1 MDSKAAVTPPEQNPF
16 YASSGQ
22 SGKTYASVVAAAAAA
37 SKDGGAVS
45 SAKEIDS
52 SPEPG
57 DSDKGGADALS
68 AAEKSSLEVGADV
81 KASDEDLASPVAA
94 SSLSPESEAGE
105 ENKKV
110 EGDGESK
117 ESVDVAEKQGG
128 IVDEKVSD
136 EAGAPEAAPEAVSE
150 EKSGEDGVGITEEE
164 NKKVGEGVDGESRLE
179 NGSVDVGEKE
189 ASTDGVVGG
198 ADKEEEEEKSS
209 LEVGADEKVSNEAAS
224 LLSEEPEAVSEKA
237 TGEDDVGVTQEE
249 DKKVEEAVSEKLTGE
264 DKLGVTEE
272 ENKKVEEDVDDVD
285 DNEQSGKTYASVVA
299 VSASKDG
306 EAVSSEK
313 EFASSPE
320 AVSGDSDKGIAAD
333 KEVKTSLEVGADEK
347 VSDEAG
353 SPETAS
359 LLSPEPEV
367 VSEKT
372 TEENKKVEEGVDDVE
387 VNAQSGK
394 TYASVAEETVND
406 VEDDG
411 ELNLENKSVDVT
423 EKQASTEVMLNE
435 NPEMENESKAAGVE
449 EEAVVSKNND
459 EVTKGGET
467 NEEERKVDVDDKIDD
482 VAEEGSVELT
492 NKVVDS
498 STIESV
504 HVDVAKPGVAVV
516 GDVEGIEEV
525 KLNADGERL
534 EVANKFDQ
542 LGHNDGD
549 GLEVE
554 SNKSVEAVGEKLTS
568 GADSIADSSKLEFAD
583 RSAAEAEDVAAE
595 KLSEAATVEPD
606 EPKVGGSEEELHVS
620 ESLTVG
626 SVDARE
632 DSEPA
637 AELQSEPNSN
647 PEAKE
652 VSEGNIAEE
661 GGDKLPVA
669 DIVSREFSLEGKEV
683 EHEPSGGG
691 VAVVDRS
698 DSEEETEE
706 MIFGSSEAARQF
718 LAELEKASSGIEAHS
733 DEANISNNMSDR
745 IDGQIVTDSEE
756 DVDTEDEGEEKMF
769 DSEAL
774 AALLKAATGGGSS
787 EGGNFTITSQ
797 DGTKLFSMDRPAGLS
812 SSFKPLK
819 PAAAPRPRPNIF
831 SNPNVTVDESEI
843 NLSEEEKQKLEKL
856 QSLRVKF
863 LRLLQRLGQS
873 AEDSIAAQVLY
884 RIALLAGRQT
894 GQLFSLDA
902 AKKKAVEYEAEG
914 NEELNFSLNILV
926 LGKAGVGKSATIN
939 SILGNQKA
947 STDAFGLSTNS
958 VREVSET
965 VGGIKITFI
974 DTPGLKPAAMD
985 QSANSKMLSSVKK
998 VMKRC
1003 PPDIVLYVDRLDTQN
1018 RDLNNLPLLRTVTAS
1033 LGASIW
1039 KNAIVTLTHAAS
1051 APPDGPSG
1059 APLSYDVF
1067 VAQCS
1072 HIVQQSIGQAVGDL
1086 RLMNPSLMNPVSL
1099 VENHPL
1105 CRKNRE
1111 GVKVLPNGQTWRPQ
1125 LLLLCYSLKVLSEAN
1140 ALLKP
1145 QEPLDQRKL
1154 FGFRVRS
1161 PPLPYLLSSLL
1172 QSRAHPKLPTD
1183 QGGDSVDSDIEIDD
1197 VSDTEQEDG
1206 DEDEY
1211 DQLPPFK
1218 PLRKTQLAKLSK
1230 EQRKAYLEEYDY
1242 RVKLLQKKQWREELK
1257 RMREMKKNGKKVGE
1271 NEFGYP
1277 GEEEDPENGAPAAVP
1292 VPLPDMVLP
1301 PSFDSDN
1308 SAYRYRFLE
1317 PTSQLLTR
1325 PVLDTHGWDH
1335 DCGYDGVNAEYS
1347 LAIASRFPATAT
1359 VQTTKDKKEF
1369 NIHLDSSVSA
1379 KHGESGSTMA
1389 GFDIQNVG
1397 KQLAYV
1403 VRGET
1408 KFKNLKKNKTT
1419 LGGSVTFLGENIAT
1433 GVKLEDQISLG
1444 KRFVLVGSTGTMR
1457 SQGDAAY
1464 GANLEVRLKEADFP
1478 IGQDQHSLGL
1488 SLVKWRG
1495 DLALGGNLQSQVSVG
1510 RNSKI
1515 ALRAG
1520 LNNKMSGQ
1528 ITLRTSSSD
1537 QLQIALTAI
1546 LPIAMSIYKMLRPE
1560 GATDKYSMY

>member
-1 MDSKAAVTPPEQNPF
+1 
-16 YASSGQ
+16 
-22 SGKTYASVVAAAAAA
+22 
-37 SKDGGAVS
+37 
-45 SAKEIDS
+45 
-52 SPEPG
+52 
-57 DSDKGGADALS
+57 
-68 AAEKSSLEVGADV
+68 
-81 KASDEDLASPVAA
+81 
-94 SSLSPESEAGE
+94 
-105 ENKKV
+105 
-110 EGDGESK
+110 
-117 ESVDVAEKQGG
+117 
-128 IVDEKVSD
+128 
-136 EAGAPEAAPEAVSE
+136 
-150 EKSGEDGVGITEEE
+150 
-164 NKKVGEGVDGESRLE
+164 
-179 NGSVDVGEKE
+179 
-189 ASTDGVVGG
+189 
-198 ADKEEEEEKSS
+198 
-209 LEVGADEKVSNEAAS
+209 
-224 LLSEEPEAVSEKA
+224 
-237 TGEDDVGVTQEE
+237 
-249 DKKVEEAVSEKLTGE
+249 
-264 DKLGVTEE
+264 
-272 ENKKVEEDVDDVD
+272 
-285 DNEQSGKTYASVVA
+285 
-299 VSASKDG
+299 
-306 EAVSSEK
+306 
-313 EFASSPE
+313 
-320 AVSGDSDKGIAAD
+320 
-333 KEVKTSLEVGADEK
+333 
-347 VSDEAG
+347 
-353 SPETAS
+353 
-359 LLSPEPEV
+359 
-367 VSEKT
+367 
-372 TEENKKVEEGVDDVE
+372 
-387 VNAQSGK
+387 
-394 TYASVAEETVND
+394 
-406 VEDDG
+406 
-411 ELNLENKSVDVT
+411 
-423 EKQASTEVMLNE
+423 
-435 NPEMENESKAAGVE
+435 
-449 EEAVVSKNND
+449 
-459 EVTKGGET
+459 
-467 NEEERKVDVDDKIDD
+467 
-482 VAEEGSVELT
+482 
-492 NKVVDS
+492 
-498 STIESV
+498 
-504 HVDVAKPGVAVV
+504 
-516 GDVEGIEEV
+516 
-525 KLNADGERL
+525 
-534 EVANKFDQ
+534 
-542 LGHNDGD
+542 
-549 GLEVE
+549 
-554 SNKSVEAVGEKLTS
+554 
-568 GADSIADSSKLEFAD
+568 
-583 RSAAEAEDVAAE
+583 
-595 KLSEAATVEPD
+595 
-606 EPKVGGSEEELHVS
+606 
-620 ESLTVG
+620 
-626 SVDARE
+626 
-632 DSEPA
+632 
-637 AELQSEPNSN
+637 
-647 PEAKE
+647 
-652 VSEGNIAEE
+652 
-661 GGDKLPVA
+661 
-669 DIVSREFSLEGKEV
+669 
-683 EHEPSGGG
+683 
-691 VAVVDRS
+691 
-698 DSEEETEE
+698 
-706 MIFGSSEAARQF
+706 
-718 LAELEKASSGIEAHS
+718 
-733 DEANISNNMSDR
+733 MSDR

-812 SSFKPLK
+812 SSLRPLK
-819 PAAAPRPRPNIF
+819 PAAAPRAIRPNIF

-863 LRLLQRLGQS
+863 LRLLQRLGQ
-873 AEDSIAAQVLY
+873 
-884 RIALLAGRQT
+884 QT

-958 VREVSET
+958 VREISET

-985 QSANSKMLSSVKK
+985 QSANSKMLASVKK

-1018 RDLNNLPLLRTVTAS
+1018 RDLNNLPLLKTVTAS

-1125 LLLLCYSLKVLSEAN
+1125 LLLLCYSLK
-1140 ALLKP
+1140 
-1145 QEPLDQRKL
+1145 
-1154 FGFRVRS
+1154 
-1161 PPLPYLLSSLL
+1161 
-1172 QSRAHPKLPTD
+1172 SRAHPKLPTH

-1197 VSDTEQEDG
+1197 VSDSEQEDG

-1271 NEFGYP
+1271 NEF
-1277 GEEEDPENGAPAAVP
+1277 

-1379 KHGESGSTMA
+1379 KNGDSGSTMA

-1433 GVKLEDQISLG
+1433 GVKLEDQIALG
-1444 KRFVLVGSTGTMR
+1444 KRFVLVG
-1457 SQGDAAY
+1457 
-1464 GANLEVRLKEADFP
+1464 
-1478 IGQDQHSLGL
+1478 I
-1488 SLVKWRG
+1488 
-1495 DLALGGNLQSQVSVG
+1495 SVG

-1528 ITLRTSSSD
+1528 ITVRTSSSD

-1546 LPIAMSIYKMLRPE
+1546 LPIAMSIYKMLRPD
-1560 GATDKYSMY
+1560 GASDKYSMY

>member
-1 MDSKAAVTPPEQNPF
+1 MDSKGAVPPEQNPP
-16 YASSGQ
+16 YASSQ
-22 SGKTYASVVAAAAAA
+22 SGKTYASVVAAAA
-37 SKDGGAVS
+37 GGAVS
-45 SAKEIDS
+45 SAKSQEFDS
-52 SPEPG
+52 EKEAVDG
-57 DSDKGGADALS
+57 DSDK
-68 AAEKSSLEVGADV
+68 
-81 KASDEDLASPVAA
+81 
-94 SSLSPESEAGE
+94 
-105 ENKKV
+105 
-110 EGDGESK
+110 
-117 ESVDVAEKQGG
+117 
-128 IVDEKVSD
+128 
-136 EAGAPEAAPEAVSE
+136 
-150 EKSGEDGVGITEEE
+150 
-164 NKKVGEGVDGESRLE
+164 
-179 NGSVDVGEKE
+179 
-189 ASTDGVVGG
+189 GVVGG
-198 ADKEEEEEKSS
+198 ADKEEEEEKASDEKTIGGDDVGVEDDGEAKIENKSVDVAEKQGGMVDEKVSDEAASPETAVSKPEAVSEKTSGEEEKKVEEDGESTLENGSFDGGEKQASADEIVGGADKEEKEKSS
-209 LEVGADEKVSNEAAS
+209 LEVGVDEEVSNEAAS
-224 LLSEEPEAVSEKA
+224 PETASLLSPEQKTSGEDDVGVTEDSKEVEEAGSEKT
-237 TGEDDVGVTQEE
+237 TGGDDVGVTQEE
-249 DKKVEEAVSEKLTGE
+249 
-264 DKLGVTEE
+264 
-272 ENKKVEEDVDDVD
+272 NKKVEEGVDDAE
-285 DNEQSGKTYASVVA
+285 DNGQSGKTYAAVVA
-299 VSASKDG
+299 ASASRDG
-306 EAVSSEK
+306 GDMSTEK
-313 EFASSPE
+313 GFASSPE
-320 AVSGDSDKGIAAD
+320 AVSGDSDKGIAGGAD
-333 KEVKTSLEVGADEK
+333 KEEKSSLEVGADEK

-359 LLSPEPEV
+359 VLSPEPEA

-372 TEENKKVEEGVDDVE
+372 TEENKKVEEGVAPELEAVSDKITGEDDLGVTQEENKKVEEGVGDVE
-387 VNAQSGK
+387 DNGQSGK
-394 TYASVAEETVND
+394 TSASVVEEGVND

-411 ELNLENKSVDVT
+411 EPNLENKSVDVA
-423 EKQASTEVMLNE
+423 EKQTSTEVMVDE
-435 NPEMENESKAAGVE
+435 NPEMENENKATGVE
-449 EEAVVSKNND
+449 EE
-459 EVTKGGET
+459 
-467 NEEERKVDVDDKIDD
+467 VDVDDKIDD
-482 VAEEGSVELT
+482 VVEEESVELT

-504 HVDVAKPGVAVV
+504 HVDVAKPKVAVV

-525 KLNADGERL
+525 KINADGENL

-542 LGHNDGD
+542 LGHNDG
-549 GLEVE
+549 GGFEVE
-554 SNKSVEAVGEKLTS
+554 SNKSVEEVEEKLTS
-568 GADSIADSSKLEFAD
+568 GADSIADSTKLEFAD
-583 RSAAEAEDVAAE
+583 RSAAEAEDVAAK
-595 KLSEAATVEPD
+595 KLTEAARVEPD
-606 EPKVGGSEEELHVS
+606 EPKVGGAEEELQAS

-647 PEAKE
+647 PEAGK

-661 GGDKLPVA
+661 DGDKIPAA
-669 DIVSREFSLEGKEV
+669 DNVSSREFSLEGKEV
-683 EHEPSGGG
+683 DHEPSGGEG
-691 VAVVDRS
+691 VI
-698 DSEEETEE
+698 DSEDETEE

-812 SSFKPLK
+812 SSLRPLK
-819 PAAAPRPRPNIF
+819 PAAAPRAIRPNIF

-914 NEELNFSLNILV
+914 NEELKFSLNILV

-958 VREVSET
+958 VREISET

-985 QSANSKMLSSVKK
+985 QSANSKMLASVKK

-1018 RDLNNLPLLRTVTAS
+1018 RDLNNLPLLKTVTAS

-1140 ALLKP
+1140 SLLKP

-1197 VSDTEQEDG
+1197 VSDSEQEDG

-1379 KHGESGSTMA
+1379 KHGDSGSTMA

-1433 GVKLEDQISLG
+1433 GVKLEDQIALG

-1464 GANLEVRLKEADFP
+1464 GANLEVRLKDADFP

-1528 ITLRTSSSD
+1528 ITVRTSSSD

-1546 LPIAMSIYKMLRPE
+1546 LPIAMSIYKMLRPD
-1560 GATDKYSMY
+1560 GASDKYSMY

>member
-1 MDSKAAVTPPEQNPF
+1 MDSKGAVPPEQNPP
-16 YASSGQ
+16 YASSQ
-22 SGKTYASVVAAAAAA
+22 SGKTYASVVAAAA
-37 SKDGGAVS
+37 GGAVS
-45 SAKEIDS
+45 SAKSQEFDS
-52 SPEPG
+52 EKEAVAG
-57 DSDKGGADALS
+57 DSDK
-68 AAEKSSLEVGADV
+68 
-81 KASDEDLASPVAA
+81 
-94 SSLSPESEAGE
+94 
-105 ENKKV
+105 
-110 EGDGESK
+110 
-117 ESVDVAEKQGG
+117 
-128 IVDEKVSD
+128 
-136 EAGAPEAAPEAVSE
+136 
-150 EKSGEDGVGITEEE
+150 
-164 NKKVGEGVDGESRLE
+164 
-179 NGSVDVGEKE
+179 
-189 ASTDGVVGG
+189 GVVGG
-198 ADKEEEEEKSS
+198 ADKEEEEKASDEAASSVSPEPEVVSEKTVGGDDVGVEDDGEAKIENKSVDEKVSDEAGSPETAVSKPEAVSEKTTGEDGVGVTEEENKKVEEGVDDVEDKSTLENGSFDGGEKQASTDGIVGGDDKEEEKSSLEVGVDEKVSNEAASPETASLLSPEQKTSGEDDVGVTQEENKKVEEAGSEKTTGGDDVGVTQEENKKVEEGVDDVEDNEQSGKTYASVVAASASKEVASSPEAVSGDSDKGIAGGADKEEKSS
-209 LEVGADEKVSNEAAS
+209 LEVGADEKVSNEAGSPETAS
-224 LLSEEPEAVSEKA
+224 VLSPEPEAVSEK
-237 TGEDDVGVTQEE
+237 
-249 DKKVEEAVSEKLTGE
+249 
-264 DKLGVTEE
+264 
-272 ENKKVEEDVDDVD
+272 
-285 DNEQSGKTYASVVA
+285 
-299 VSASKDG
+299 
-306 EAVSSEK
+306 
-313 EFASSPE
+313 
-320 AVSGDSDKGIAAD
+320 I
-333 KEVKTSLEVGADEK
+333 
-347 VSDEAG
+347 
-353 SPETAS
+353 
-359 LLSPEPEV
+359 
-367 VSEKT
+367 
-372 TEENKKVEEGVDDVE
+372 TEENKKVEEGVAPELEAVSDKVTGEDDLGVTQEENKKSEEGVGDVE
-387 VNAQSGK
+387 ENGQSGK
-394 TYASVAEETVND
+394 TSASVVEEGVND

-411 ELNLENKSVDVT
+411 EPNLENKSVDVA
-423 EKQASTEVMLNE
+423 EKQTPTEVMVDE
-435 NPEMENESKAAGVE
+435 NPEMENENKATGVE
-449 EEAVVSKNND
+449 EEL
-459 EVTKGGET
+459 
-467 NEEERKVDVDDKIDD
+467 DVDDKMDD
-482 VAEEGSVELT
+482 VVEEESVELT

-525 KLNADGERL
+525 KTNADGENL

-542 LGHNDGD
+542 LGHNDG
-549 GLEVE
+549 GGFEVE
-554 SNKSVEAVGEKLTS
+554 SNKSVEEVEEKLTS
-568 GADSIADSSKLEFAD
+568 GADSIADSTKLEFAD
-583 RSAAEAEDVAAE
+583 RSAAEAEDVAAK
-595 KLSEAATVEPD
+595 KLTEAARVEPD
-606 EPKVGGSEEELHVS
+606 EPKVGGAEEELQAS

-632 DSEPA
+632 YSEPA

-647 PEAKE
+647 PEAGK

-661 GGDKLPVA
+661 DGDKIPAA
-669 DIVSREFSLEGKEV
+669 DNVSSREFSLEGKEV
-683 EHEPSGGG
+683 DHEPSGGEG
-691 VAVVDRS
+691 VI
-698 DSEEETEE
+698 DSEDETEE

-812 SSFKPLK
+812 SSLRPLK
-819 PAAAPRPRPNIF
+819 PAAAPRAIRPNIF

-958 VREVSET
+958 VREISET

-985 QSANSKMLSSVKK
+985 QSANSKMLASVKK

-1018 RDLNNLPLLRTVTAS
+1018 RDLNNLPLLKTVTAS

-1140 ALLKP
+1140 SLLKP

-1197 VSDTEQEDG
+1197 VSDSEQEDG

-1379 KHGESGSTMA
+1379 KHGDSGSTMA

-1433 GVKLEDQISLG
+1433 GVKLEDQIALG

-1464 GANLEVRLKEADFP
+1464 GANLEVRLKDADFP

-1528 ITLRTSSSD
+1528 ITVRTSSSD

-1546 LPIAMSIYKMLRPE
+1546 LPIAMSIYKMVRPD
-1560 GATDKYSMY
+1560 GASDKYSMY

>member
-1 MDSKAAVTPPEQNPF
+1 MDSKAVTPPPPPPPEQNPF
-16 YASSGQ
+16 IASGP

-37 SKDGGAVS
+37 SKDGGAATS
-45 SAKEIDS
+45 PKELDS
-52 SPEPG
+52 SPSG
-57 DSDKGGADALS
+57 DSDKGGADGVS
-68 AAEKSSLEVGADV
+68 VAEKPSSEVG
-81 KASDEDLASPVAA
+81 SDKELAAA
-94 SSLSPESEAGE
+94 SSLSPEEPEAVSEETAGGDDVVGVTE
-105 ENKKV
+105 DEDKKGVDDVV

-117 ESVDVAEKQGG
+117 LGNESVDA
-128 IVDEKVSD
+128 DEKVSD
-136 EAGAPEAAPEAVSE
+136 EAASQPETVTSKPEAVSE
-150 EKSGEDGVGITEEE
+150 KATGEDD
-164 NKKVGEGVDGESRLE
+164 KKVEEGVE
-179 NGSVDVGEKE
+179 NGSLDVGEKQ

-198 ADKEEEEEKSS
+198 ADKEEEEKSS
-209 LEVGADEKVSNEAAS
+209 LEGGADEKVSDAAAS
-224 LLSEEPEAVSEKA
+224 LLSPEPEAVSEKA
-237 TGEDDVGVTQEE
+237 TGEDDVEE
-249 DKKVEEAVSEKLTGE
+249 NKKVEEAVSDKITGE
-264 DKLGVTEE
+264 DDVGATQE
-272 ENKKVEEDVDDVD
+272 ENKKVEEDADDVD
-285 DNEQSGKTYASVVA
+285 DNGQSGKTYAAVVA
-299 VSASKDG
+299 AAASKDG

-313 EFASSPE
+313 EFASSTE
-320 AVSGDSDKGIAAD
+320 AVSGDSDKGIVGEAD
-333 KEVKTSLEVGADEK
+333 KEEKSSLEVGADEK

-353 SPETAS
+353 SPDTAS
-359 LLSPEPEV
+359 SLSPEPEA

-372 TEENKKVEEGVDDVE
+372 TEENKKVTEGVDDVE
-387 VNAQSGK
+387 DNEQSGK
-394 TYASVAEETVND
+394 TNASV

-411 ELNLENKSVDVT
+411 ERNLENKSVDVA
-423 EKQASTEVMLNE
+423 EKQASTEVMVDE
-435 NPEMENESKAAGVE
+435 NPEVESESKATVVE
-449 EEAVVSKNND
+449 EEAVVPKSDD
-459 EVTKGGET
+459 EVTEGGGT
-467 NEEERKVDVDDKIDD
+467 NEEQSEFSKKVYVDDKI
-482 VAEEGSVELT
+482 EEESAELT
-492 NKVVDS
+492 NTVVDS
-498 STIESV
+498 STVESV
-504 HVDVAKPGVAVV
+504 HVDVAKPGVAIV

-525 KLNADGERL
+525 KINADGENL

-542 LGHNDGD
+542 LGDNDG
-549 GLEVE
+549 GGFEVE
-554 SNKSVEAVGEKLTS
+554 SNKSVEEVGEKLTS

-583 RSAAEAEDVAAE
+583 RSAAEAEDVAAKE
-595 KLSEAATVEPD
+595 LSEAARVEPD
-606 EPKVGGSEEELHVS
+606 EPKVGGAEEELHAS
-620 ESLTVG
+620 ESLTVD

-632 DSEPA
+632 DSDPA

-647 PEAKE
+647 PEARK

-661 GGDKLPVA
+661 DGDKIPVA
-669 DIVSREFSLEGKEV
+669 DIVSSREFSLEGKEV
-683 EHEPSGGG
+683 DHEPSGGEG
-691 VAVVDRS
+691 VIGVDRS

-718 LAELEKASSGIEAHS
+718 LAELEKASSGIEGHS

-745 IDGQIVTDSEE
+745 IDGQIVTDSDE

-812 SSFKPLK
+812 SSLRPLK
-819 PAAAPRPRPNIF
+819 PAAAPRAIRPNIF
-831 SNPNVTVDESEI
+831 SNPNVAVDESEV

-1018 RDLNNLPLLRTVTAS
+1018 RDLNNLPLLKTVTAS

-1140 ALLKP
+1140 SLLKP

-1172 QSRAHPKLPTD
+1172 QSRAHPKLSTD

-1197 VSDTEQEDG
+1197 VSDSEQEDG
-1206 DEDEY
+1206 DDDEY

-1230 EQRKAYLEEYDY
+1230 DQRKAYLEEYDY

-1433 GVKLEDQISLG
+1433 GVKVEDQIALG

-1528 ITLRTSSSD
+1528 ITVRTSSSD

-1546 LPIAMSIYKMLRPE
+1546 LPIAMSIYKLIRPE
-1560 GATDKYSMY
+1560 GASDKYSMY